1 MNILSIHHHL
11 SSYLVI
17 RVLEYL
23 RATDLA
29 NVSEVDK
36 TIFRK
41 DRIQQAIRYQLQ
53 NIYST
58 SCTGTPLKD
67 SSRRSSSFDSP
78 KLLGPVGRSLSFD
91 SPSGGAIKGSH
102 ARNVLPS
109 RTVFDS
115 PSAIGITGGGGGG
128 GGGGIHA
135 YHTPTATL
143 DDSEYQPH
151 ILYIRE
157 IKCILAAIQTPQSIT
172 GKGYWIRCVLIN
184 SSSQPILS
192 YTYSPSLY
200 ILSFHLTHHSLFIDL
215 SLLFSLV
222 PRGLLM
228 LKSILK
234 HFLCL
239 KW

>member
-1 MNILSIHHHL
+1 MEKPIHIKDIP
-11 SSYLVI
+11 SEAI
-17 RVLEYL
+17 IGVLEFL

-41 DRIQQAIRYQLQ
+41 DRIEQAIRHQMQ
-53 NIYST
+53 TIYST

-78 KLLGPVGRSLSFD
+78 KPLGPLGRSLSFD
-91 SPSGGAIKGSH
+91 SPSGGIIRGSH
-102 ARNVLPS
+102 ASGSPRPPRAVL
-109 RTVFDS
+109 DS
-115 PSAIGITGGGGGG
+115 PPPSVGGGPAFAG
-128 GGGGIHA
+128 
-135 YHTPTATL
+135 TPTAIL
-143 DDSEYQPH
+143 EDSEYQPH

-157 IKCILAAIQTPQSIT
+157 IKCILAALQSPQSIT
-172 GKGYWIRCVLIN
+172 GKGYWIRFVVVDQPTSSTHPLIL
-184 SSSQPILS
+184 ILS
-192 YTYSPSLY
+192 TQPTLVLPHISLPFA
-200 ILSFHLTHHSLFIDL
+200 LSAFHS
-215 SLLFSLV
+215 V

-228 LKSILK
+228 RKSTLK